1 MASVPYFYRIMCAY
15 PTKIFL
21 IGLMGSGKSYWGRH
35 LAIHFRYP
43 FLDLDKG
50 IEIAEQKTISEIF
63 EGSGEAYFRK
73 VEMETLRR
81 QHADYAK
88 FVMSCGGGT
97 PCFYNNMDWMKQNGT
112 VVWLNPSVEV
122 LAGRLL
128 AGKEKRPLIKNATC
142 ETDIIETL
150 ERLMASRL
158 SFYNQSDL
166 IITEPFPTI
175 QTFENILK
183 HA

>member
-1 MASVPYFYRIMCAY
+1 MCAR

-35 LAIHFRYP
+35 LAMHFRYP

-63 EGSGEAYFRK
+63 ENMGEQYFRQ
-73 VEMETLRR
+73 VERDTLHK
-81 QHADYAK
+81 QSAQYSK
-88 FVMSCGGGT
+88 FIMSCGGGT
-97 PCFYNNMDWMKQNGT
+97 PCFFDNMEWMKANGT
-112 VVWLNPSVEV
+112 VVWLNPSMEV

-128 AGKEKRPLIKNATC
+128 AGREKRPLIKSATC
-142 ETDIIETL
+142 ENDITHIL
-150 ERLMASRL
+150 GKLMESRV
-158 SFYNQSDL
+158 SFYNQSDY
-166 IITEPFPTI
+166 IITEAFPTI
-175 QTFENILK
+175 ETFENLLK

>member
-1 MASVPYFYRIMCAY
+1 MCAS

-35 LAIHFRYP
+35 LAMHFRYP

-63 EGSGEAYFRK
+63 ENMGEQYFRQ
-73 VEMETLRR
+73 VERDTLHK
-81 QHADYAK
+81 QSAQYSK
-88 FVMSCGGGT
+88 FIMSCGGGT
-97 PCFYNNMDWMKQNGT
+97 PCFFDNMEWMKANGT
-112 VVWLNPSVEV
+112 VVWLNPSMEV

-128 AGKEKRPLIKNATC
+128 AGREKRPLIKNATC
-142 ETDIIETL
+142 ENDIIETL
-150 ERLMASRL
+150 EKLMEARM
-158 SFYNQSDL
+158 SFYNQSDC
-166 IITEPFPTI
+166 IITEAFPTI
-175 QTFENILK
+175 ETFENLLK